1 MSPDPLGVLV
11 TGAAGCVGRAV
22 VGALADVGMR
32 IHAVDLPGSEL
43 RELAATYLDRGHEIV
58 WTTGDLTKPGAADAV
73 VAAAEEA
80 LGGLDAV
87 VHTVG
92 VAGRGAIDV
101 IDDAAWRRVLEVN
114 LSTSFFVCRA
124 AVPVLRRRGRGAI
137 VVLAS
142 SAALREWPGSVAYAA
157 SKAGVVGLTRTLAAE
172 LATEEIRV
180 WSLCPTAIDT
190 RMVSNALDA
199 TGDPVAAREAYVA
212 AQPMGRLI
220 RPEEVA
226 AQVVHLLTAR
236 PPYTPDPLV
245 V

>member
-1 MSPDPLGVLV
+1 MSSDPLGVLV

-22 VGALADVGMR
+22 VGALVDVGMR
-32 IHAVDLPGSEL
+32 IHAVDVPGSEL
-43 RELAATYLDRGHEIV
+43 DRLAAIHLDRGQEIF
-58 WTTGDLTKPGAADAV
+58 WTTSDLTEPGAADTA
-73 VAAAEEA
+73 VAAAEES

-87 VHTVG
+87 VHAVG
-92 VAGRGAIDV
+92 VAGRGPIDV
-101 IDDAAWRRVLEVN
+101 IDDAAWHRVLEVN

-124 AVPVLRRRGRGAI
+124 AVPVLRRRGRGTI

-142 SAALREWPGSVAYAA
+142 SAALRGLPGSVAYAA

-190 RMVSNALDA
+190 RMVSHALDA
-199 TGDPVAAREAYVA
+199 TDDPVAAREAYVA

-226 AQVVHLLTAR
+226 AQVVHLLTSP
-236 PPYTPDPLV
+236 PPYTADPLV